1 MKNKLHVISILAIAL
16 SLTGCA
22 SYKGGA
28 VQVRDATQFVNSQQS
43 VGVVVGAEAMTAE
56 AKVKEIFN
64 VNITEKGYFPVELS
78 VKNGSAS
85 RILIQK
91 DMIELVASAGGI
103 NRPIN
108 ISAMIDEFEKS
119 KMAYALLGFGIFS
132 YMSAEDANK
141 KMASD
146 WTSKEMPK
154 ELLVSPDRRASGF
167 LYIKLP
173 NGEKPT
179 GMELIVPVEN
189 LETKSTQTLRLRL

>member
-1 MKNKLHVISILAIAL
+1 MKHKIHAILILATAL
-16 SLTGCA
+16 SFTGCA

-28 VQVRDATQFVNSQQS
+28 VQYRDATEFGNAQQS
-43 VGVVVGAEAMTAE
+43 AGVVVGAEAITAE
-56 AKVKEIFN
+56 AKVKEIFY
-64 VNITEKGYFPVELS
+64 VNITEKGYFPIELAI
-78 VKNGSAS
+78 KNGSGS
-85 RILIQK
+85 RILIEK
-91 DMIELVASAGGI
+91 DMIELVASAGGV

-141 KMASD
+141 KMAAD
-146 WTSKEMPK
+146 WTSKELPK

-173 NGEKPT
+173 KGEKPT
-179 GMELIVPVEN
+179 GMELTVPIEN
-189 LETKSTQTLRLRL
+189 LETKTTQTLRVRL

>member
-1 MKNKLHVISILAIAL
+1 MKNKIHAILILASAL
-16 SLTGCA
+16 SFTGCA

-28 VQVRDATQFVNSQQS
+28 VQFREATQFVNSQQS
-43 VGVVVGAEAMTAE
+43 AGIVVGAEAVTAE
-56 AKVKEIFN
+56 AKVKEIFYVN
-64 VNITEKGYFPVELS
+64 VTEKGYFPIELA
-78 VKNGSAS
+78 VKNGSSS

-141 KMASD
+141 KMAAD
-146 WTSKEMPK
+146 WTSKELPK

-179 GMELIVPVEN
+179 GMELIDPIEN
-189 LETKSTQTLRLRL
+189 LETKATQTLRLRL